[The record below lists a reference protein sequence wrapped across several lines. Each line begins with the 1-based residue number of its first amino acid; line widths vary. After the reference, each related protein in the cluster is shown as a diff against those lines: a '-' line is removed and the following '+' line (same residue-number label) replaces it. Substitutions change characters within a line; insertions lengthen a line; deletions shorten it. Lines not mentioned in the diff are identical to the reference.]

1 MKLYCSSNS
10 SSSASLAG
18 NSPKIT
24 SSDWA
29 VPQASRLKY
38 RQKFNSLDKSM
49 SGYLSGEY
57 HLWYG
62 LGKPECFLPLNI
74 TGSGMESQLGI
85 SLVCEIKA
93 EVLVFRSV
101 QERVG
106 FSQPRNG
113 NNHQFIDLGFV
124 LDLEEPNTLGSCSS
138 WCREEEKQGS
148 GGI

>member
-1 MKLYCSSNS
+1 MLLEDAIYLLFQCLFIKPNDLELFLYLFFSFGSLLIFGWLVSFGFLFCFCSVLKLYCSSNS

-57 HLWYG
+57 DIWYG

-74 TGSGMESQLGI
+74 TG
-85 SLVCEIKA
+85 
-93 EVLVFRSV
+93 
-101 QERVG
+101 
-106 FSQPRNG
+106 
-113 NNHQFIDLGFV
+113 
-124 LDLEEPNTLGSCSS
+124 
-138 WCREEEKQGS
+138 
-148 GGI
+148 